1 MNTNLSID
9 ISSSVPAYMQ
19 LYSKLRDGIING
31 VFPYDRKLPSK
42 RLLSA
47 ETGVSVIT
55 VEHAYAILID
65 EGYIVARERSGY
77 FVAYSA
83 GDRFQS
89 AKAAPLKKRQAQA
102 KAYEDGAFPFSV
114 FAKTMRKTLLNY
126 GESILEKSQN
136 NGCAV
141 LREAIAEYLARSRG
155 MRVDCE
161 QIVVGS
167 GAEYL
172 YGLIVLL
179 LGKRG
184 VFALESPSYEK
195 IERVYMANGV
205 ECELLK
211 LGADGIKTSELE
223 RSKADVLHVTPY
235 YSFPS
240 SVTASASKRTEYM
253 AWAKARGGHIVED
266 DYYSEF
272 TVSRKIEDTLFSLEP
287 ENTVIYINTFSK
299 TIAPSIRVG
308 YMVLP
313 KNMVGAFREKLGF
326 FSCTVPVFEQYVLAE
341 LINNGDFERHI
352 NRIRRKRR
360 KTLD

>member
-1 MNTNLSID
+1 MNTSLSID
-9 ISSSVPAYMQ
+9 KLSSVPAYMQ
-19 LYSKLRDGIING
+19 LYSKLRDGIIAG
-31 VFPYDRKLPSK
+31 IYPYDRKLPSK
-42 RLLSA
+42 RVLSA
-47 ETGVSVIT
+47 ETGASVIT

-83 GDRFQS
+83 GDRFACARATPAIRRQVGS
-89 AKAAPLKKRQAQA
+89 A
-102 KAYEDGAFPFSV
+102 AYEDEIFPFSV
-114 FAKTMRKTLLNY
+114 LAKTMRKALLNY
-126 GESILEKSQN
+126 GEGILAKSAN
-136 NGCAV
+136 NGCIE

-155 MRVDCE
+155 MRVGHE

-172 YGLIVLL
+172 YGLIVLVI
-179 LGKRG
+179 GKEK
-184 VFALESPSYEK
+184 VFAIESPSYEK

-205 ECELLK
+205 KCELLK
-211 LGADGIKTSELE
+211 LGEDGITSLELA

-235 YSFPS
+235 NSFPS
-240 SVTASASKRTEYM
+240 SVTASASKRTEYI
-253 AWAKARGGHIVED
+253 AWAKARGGLIVED

-287 ENTVIYINTFSK
+287 ENTVVYINTFSK
-299 TIAPSIRVG
+299 TVAPSLRVG

-313 KNMVGAFREKLGF
+313 KKMVEAFQEKIGF
-326 FSCTVPVFEQYVLAE
+326 FSCTVPVFEQYVLCD
-341 LINNGDFERHI
+341 LLTSGDFERHI

-360 KTLD
+360 KML